1 MPILIPL
8 SDPQTLTVSSTAVSL
23 TVPARANAA
32 LITVES
38 NSIRW
43 WDDGSTP
50 TASAGH
56 LATAGT
62 QVMYFDTGD
71 RDLIVNFKAI
81 RVTSDATLQI
91 SYYVY
96 RRS

>member
-8 SDPQTLTVSSTAVSL
+8 SDPQTLAVSSTAVSL

-50 TASAGH
+50 TSTTGH
-56 LATAGT
+56 LATSGT